1 MGQMPRLQSIFRSR
15 LIEGEV
21 PSDQSKKHLRFRYAL
36 KNAQLQFSATALG
49 EGLIMSY
56 CNMGL
61 EGLWKPELR
70 GKIEQAIRDIA
81 SGTKSKEEARQ

>member
-1 MGQMPRLQSIFRSR
+1 
-15 LIEGEV
+15 
-21 PSDQSKKHLRFRYAL
+21 
-36 KNAQLQFSATALG
+36 
-49 EGLIMSY
+49 MSY

-81 SGTKSKEEARQ
+81 SGTKSKEEATGFQEMIHKQRMDFRSCRLQSLHFIQIFNVLSRNQTS